1 MSEAIL
7 WSIFAGFMFAI
18 GGIAYKIGANGNV
31 RPIQC
36 AVFLSAVGTVVFG
49 AIGCNEW
56 SFCSLPLFLLSVVIG
71 VTQYWVIVF
80 LRWALNLG
88 PLSPTWCAVSLGFIP
103 VIIYSAVSC
112 GEKISF
118 FQYLSI
124 AATIGAIVS
133 ASLSSNGGKSGS
145 SWKQK
150 VLYCIILV
158 LLVVFNSTL
167 SVGLK
172 VASQINVS
180 GTSMSLSDRCG
191 NVILSLVY
199 CTIMICG
206 AIELTAGKKWVFN
219 RNAFWGGALLA
230 LGASTGYGLQLFLV
244 DKAPAVTV
252 FALGNTVSILGTALM
267 SVIFFKEKRSKAWY
281 CTIGF
286 SVLAILL
293 NR

>member
-1 MSEAIL
+1 MNEAIL
-7 WSIFAGFMFAI
+7 LSIFAGFMFSI
-18 GGIAYKIGANGNV
+18 GGIAYKIGANGNA

-49 AIGCNEW
+49 VIGCNEW
-56 SFCSLPLFLLSVVIG
+56 SFCPFSLFLLSVVIG

-112 GEKISF
+112 GEKISAL
-118 FQYLSI
+118 QYLSI
-124 AATIGAIVS
+124 VATIGAIIS
-133 ASLSSNGGKSGS
+133 ASLSSHGGKSGS

-158 LLVVFNSTL
+158 LLVIFNSTL

-172 VASQINVS
+172 VASQFNVP
-180 GTSMSLSDRCG
+180 GTSTSLSDRCG
-191 NVILSLVY
+191 NVILSIVY
-199 CTIMICG
+199 CTIMVCG
-206 AIELTAGKKWVFN
+206 AIELTVGKNWVFN

-281 CTIGF
+281 FTIGF